1 MTRTR
6 VTRGASTLWIVL
18 LTVASTA
25 TTLVLACMTPFA
37 ALAALAA
44 IHMRRRDGIVLMLL
58 AWLASQLTG
67 FLLLGYPHTASTF
80 AWGIGIA
87 AGAVAALL
95 GAEAVLGR
103 LARAALPVRLG
114 GAFVAGLLAYKAVLL
129 VCALFLGGVAVA
141 LDPAI
146 LLRQLVRDGAI
157 LVGLYA
163 LYRSLIALGV
173 PAPQQSLAAA

>member
-1 MTRTR
+1 MTPTR

-25 TTLVLACMTPFA
+25 TTFALACMTPFA

-44 IHMRRRDGIVLMLL
+44 LHMRRRDGIVLMLM

-80 AWGIGIA
+80 AWAIGIEV
-87 AGAVAALL
+87 GAVAAVL
-95 GAEAVLGR
+95 GAEAALGR
-103 LARAALPVRLG
+103 LEHAALPVRLG

-129 VCALFLGGVAVA
+129 VWSLFLGGVAVA
-141 LDPAI
+141 LDPVL

-163 LYRSLIALGV
+163 LYRGLIALGV
-173 PAPQQSLAAA
+173 PAPQRALAAA